1 MNKVSTSILTLEKED
16 AVKTFYDLEVAHTDM
31 FHIDIM
37 DGKFVEKDTTE
48 LMKDY
53 SLTLSHITNLGLDV
67 HLMVENVEEF
77 IDEYVDLEPEYISFH
92 IEATKTKERTLE
104 NIQTIKD
111 NGIKAAIAISPDT
124 SIEEIKEYIPY
135 VHMILVMTV
144 IPGKGGQ
151 KLIPETL
158 EKVANLK
165 KYITE
170 NNYDIDIEV
179 DGGINGETAQKAK
192 EAGANVLVAGS
203 FILNATSFKEAVETL
218 KK

>member
-1 MNKVSTSILTLEKED
+1 MVKVSTSILTLDKED
-16 AVKTFYDLEVAHTDM
+16 AIKTFYDLEVAHTDM

-53 SLTLSHITNLGLDV
+53 STTLSHITNLGLDV
-67 HLMVENVEEF
+67 HLMVEDIEQY
-77 IDEYVDLEPEYISFH
+77 IDDYIDLQPEYITFH
-92 IEATKTKERTLE
+92 IEASKTKERTMK
-104 NIQTIKD
+104 NINIIKE
-111 NGIKAAIAISPDT
+111 NGIKVGIVISPET
-124 SIEEIKEYIPY
+124 SIEAIKEYIPY
-135 VHMILVMTV
+135 VHMVLVMTV

-158 EKVANLK
+158 DKVAELK

-170 NNYDIDIEV
+170 QNYDIDIEV
-179 DGGINGETAQKAK
+179 DGGINGETAEKAK
-192 EAGANVLVAGS
+192 TAGASVLVAGS
-203 FILNATSFKEAVETL
+203 YILNSENFKEAISNL